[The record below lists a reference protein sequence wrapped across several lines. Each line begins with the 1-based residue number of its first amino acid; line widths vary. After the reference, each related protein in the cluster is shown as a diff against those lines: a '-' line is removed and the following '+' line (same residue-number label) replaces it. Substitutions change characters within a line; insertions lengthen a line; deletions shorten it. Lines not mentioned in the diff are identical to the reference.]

1 MPSFRKTPPC
11 NLPPPAAPRIA
22 CGATSQ
28 MEISKKT
35 YLFLVF
41 QTFDPSN
48 FTFTK
53 TSKNQL
59 CLSMKYLHVLL
70 KKFPEYS
77 FPEITRGVWKTQSF
91 SISVILLLFRTYNFL
106 ILHSGLAFK
115 RKYLEASYMDN
126 FCQKT
131 FSWKSI
137 FFRES
142 TREVPFFLVLK
153 LKYRDLARVRGAEAP
168 HWNTVRGWNS
178 LGMFDYISGIFD
190 EKKFLSY
197 CFVWAYR
204 IFCVDFSWI
213 SPNYVILKAENM
225 VFDF

>member
-1 MPSFRKTPPC
+1 MFVY
-11 NLPPPAAPRIA
+11 
-22 CGATSQ
+22 
-28 MEISKKT
+28 EIPTCFVKKISWA
-35 YLFLVF
+35 LVSWDYEGSLKNTIF
-41 QTFDPSN
+41 SN
-48 FTFTK
+48 FGDFATFSSLAVSGFTFRAGLRK
-53 TSKNQL
+53 ETIRGKLYEQLLSK
-59 CLSMKYLHVLL
+59 
-70 KKFPEYS
+70 
-77 FPEITRGVWKTQSF
+77 
-91 SISVILLLFRTYNFL
+91 
-106 ILHSGLAFK
+106 
-115 RKYLEASYMDN
+115 
-126 FCQKT
+126 KT

-168 HWNTVRGWNS
+168 HRNTVRGWNS

-213 SPNYVILKAENM
+213 SPNYGILKAENM